1 MHDVKNFLKG
11 GTLSYMNPDLKEK
24 FKDKDGLNR
33 KDMVSNEL
41 FAYIKTFLKTLNKLK
56 NM

>member
-11 GTLSYMNPDLKEK
+11 GTLSYMNPDLEEK
-24 FKDKDGLNR
+24 FEDKDGLNR

>member
-1 MHDVKNFLKG
+1 
-11 GTLSYMNPDLKEK
+11 MNPDLKEK